1 MRQLSWRTWRGVLVR
16 SVQNFVNDN
25 CSDWAAA
32 LTYYGVLALFP
43 SAIVVVALVG
53 LVSDGEQT
61 VDTVVDLAN
70 QVGAGSVLTD
80 DEGGVIGVIRTVVL
94 DQSNPKLL
102 LSFGLAGALW
112 SASGFIGAFTR
123 ASNAIYGVTEGRPV
137 WKLRPLQIGLAA
149 ITLVL
154 LAVVAL
160 GLIVSGPVT
169 DAVGDLINAG
179 GLARTTWSVA
189 KWPVLAMIMMALLSL
204 LFWIAPN
211 VRQPRFRWL
220 TPGGAVA
227 LVSWAAASFGFGL
240 YVANF
245 GSYDTTYGSLGRGHR
260 VPGLALPVQLGAD
273 AGRADQRRGAARAA
287 VAGRRPGPGGAGAAA
302 AQARRRLS
310 PRYRLGCPVR
320 PEPGRGPVRGPVP
333 VYRVGCRVAQKAW
346 SVATASTDRGS
357 TNR

>member
-1 MRQLSWRTWRGVLVR
+1 MTTTEPGTTLDGTPRPGVPRRMRQLSWRTWRGVLVR
-16 SVQNFVNDN
+16 SVQGFVNDN

-53 LVSDGEQT
+53 LVSDGERT
-61 VDTVVDLAN
+61 LDTVADLAN
-70 QVGAGSVLTD
+70 QVGAGSVLTN
-80 DEGGVIGVIRTVVL
+80 DEGGVVGVIRTVVL

-102 LSFGLAGALW
+102 LSFGLLGALW

-123 ASNAIYGVTEGRPV
+123 ASNAVYGVTEGRPV

-149 ITLVL
+149 ISLVL
-154 LAVVAL
+154 LAVVAFA
-160 GLIVSGPVT
+160 LIVSGPVT

-179 GLARTTWSVA
+179 GLARTVWSVA

-227 LVSWAAASFGFGL
+227 LISWAAASFGFGL

-245 GSYDTTYGSLGRGHR
+245 ASYNTTYGSLGAAIAFLVWLYLSNSALMLGVQINAEVQRGR
-260 VPGLALPVQLGAD
+260 QLQAGDRDPEEPVLPPRKP
-273 AGRADQRRGAARAA
+273 AGD
-287 VAGRRPGPGGAGAAA
+287 
-302 AQARRRLS
+302 
-310 PRYRLGCPVR
+310 
-320 PEPGRGPVRGPVP
+320 
-333 VYRVGCRVAQKAW
+333 
-346 SVATASTDRGS
+346 
-357 TNR
+357 

>member
-1 MRQLSWRTWRGVLVR
+1 MTTTEPDTTLDGKPGTRVPRRMRQLSWRTWRGVLVR

-53 LVSDGEQT
+53 LVSDGERT
-61 VDTVVDLAN
+61 LDTVVDLAN
-70 QVGAGSVLTD
+70 QVGAGSVMTD
-80 DEGGVIGVIRTVVL
+80 DGGVVKVIQSVVL
-94 DQSNPKLL
+94 QESNAKVL
-102 LSFGLAGALW
+102 LSFGLLGALW

-123 ASNAIYGVTEGRPV
+123 ASNAVYGVTEGRPV

-149 ITLVL
+149 VTLVL

-179 GLARTTWSVA
+179 GLARTVWSVA
-189 KWPVLAMIMMALLSL
+189 KWPVLAMVMMVLLSL

-227 LVSWAAASFGFGL
+227 LLSWAVVSFGFGL
-240 YVANF
+240 YVATF
-245 GSYDTTYGSLGRGHR
+245 ASYKTTYGSLGAAIAFLVWLYLSNSALMLGVQINAQVQRGR
-260 VPGLALPVQLGAD
+260 QLQAGDPDPEEPVLPPRKPAD
-273 AGRADQRRGAARAA
+273 D
-287 VAGRRPGPGGAGAAA
+287 
-302 AQARRRLS
+302 
-310 PRYRLGCPVR
+310 
-320 PEPGRGPVRGPVP
+320 
-333 VYRVGCRVAQKAW
+333 
-346 SVATASTDRGS
+346 
-357 TNR
+357 

>member
-1 MRQLSWRTWRGVLVR
+1 MTTMEPGTTLDGAPRARVPRRVRQLSWRTWRGVLVR
-16 SVQNFVNDN
+16 SVRNFVTDN

-53 LVSDGEQT
+53 LVSSGEQT

-80 DEGGVIGVIRTVVL
+80 DNGGVVGVIRSVVV
-94 DQSNPKLL
+94 DQSNPRLL
-102 LSFGLAGALW
+102 LSFGLLGALW

-123 ASNAIYGVTEGRPV
+123 ASNAVYGVTEGRPV

-149 ITLVL
+149 VTLVL

-189 KWPVLAMIMMALLSL
+189 KWPVLAMIMMVLLSL

-227 LVSWAAASFGFGL
+227 LVSWVVASFGFGL

-245 GSYDTTYGSLGRGHR
+245 GSYDTTYGSLGAAIAFL
-260 VPGLALPVQLGAD
+260 VWLYLSNSALMLGVQINAEV
-273 AGRADQRRGAARAA
+273 QR
-287 VAGRRPGPGGAGAAA
+287 GRRLQAGDSDPEDPVLPP
-302 AQARRRLS
+302 RR
-310 PRYRLGCPVR
+310 P
-320 PEPGRGPVRGPVP
+320 
-333 VYRVGCRVAQKAW
+333 A
-346 SVATASTDRGS
+346 DD
-357 TNR
+357 

>member
-1 MRQLSWRTWRGVLVR
+1 MTTTEPGTTREGAPDTRVPRRMRQLSWRTWRGVLVR
-16 SVQNFVNDN
+16 SVRDFVNDN

-53 LVSDGEQT
+53 LVSDGERT
-61 VDTVVDLAN
+61 LDTVVDLAN
-70 QVGAGSVLTD
+70 QVGAGSVVTGD
-80 DEGGVIGVIRTVVL
+80 DGGVVGVLRSVVV
-94 DQSNPKLL
+94 QEHNAKVL
-102 LSFGLAGALW
+102 LSFGLLGALW

-123 ASNAIYGVTEGRPV
+123 ASNAVYGVTEGRPV

-149 ITLVL
+149 VTLVL

-179 GLARTTWSVA
+179 GLARTVWSVA
-189 KWPVLAMIMMALLSL
+189 KWPVLALVMMVLLSL

-227 LVSWAAASFGFGL
+227 LLSWAAVSFAFGF
-240 YVANF
+240 YVATF
-245 GSYDTTYGSLGRGHR
+245 ASYRTTYGSLGAAIAFLVWLYLSNSALMLGVQINAQVQRGR
-260 VPGLALPVQLGAD
+260 QLQAGDPDPEEPVLPPRKPAD
-273 AGRADQRRGAARAA
+273 D
-287 VAGRRPGPGGAGAAA
+287 
-302 AQARRRLS
+302 
-310 PRYRLGCPVR
+310 
-320 PEPGRGPVRGPVP
+320 
-333 VYRVGCRVAQKAW
+333 
-346 SVATASTDRGS
+346 
-357 TNR
+357 

>member
-1 MRQLSWRTWRGVLVR
+1 MTTTEPGTTLGGSLGARVPRRIRQLSLRTWRGVLAR
-16 SVQNFVNDN
+16 SVRNFVTDN

-43 SAIVVVALVG
+43 STIVVVALVG
-53 LVSDGEQT
+53 LVSSGEQT
-61 VDTVVDLAN
+61 VDTVVDLAR
-70 QVGAGSVLTD
+70 QVGAGSVVAD
-80 DEGGVIGVIRTVVL
+80 DGVVGVIRAVVVE
-94 DQSNPKLL
+94 QSNAKAL
-102 LSFGLAGALW
+102 LSFGLLGALW

-160 GLIVSGPVT
+160 GLIISGPVT
-169 DAVGDLINAG
+169 DAVGELVNAG
-179 GLARTTWSVA
+179 GLARTVWSVA

-227 LVSWAAASFGFGL
+227 LVSWVAVSFGFGL

-245 GSYDTTYGSLGRGHR
+245 GSYDTTYGSLGAAIAFLVWLYLSNSALMLGVQINAEVQRGR
-260 VPGLALPVQLGAD
+260 QLQAGDPDPEEPVLPPRKPAD
-273 AGRADQRRGAARAA
+273 DD
-287 VAGRRPGPGGAGAAA
+287 
-302 AQARRRLS
+302 S
-310 PRYRLGCPVR
+310 
-320 PEPGRGPVRGPVP
+320 
-333 VYRVGCRVAQKAW
+333 
-346 SVATASTDRGS
+346 
-357 TNR
+357 

>member
-1 MRQLSWRTWRGVLVR
+1 MTTTEPGTTLGGTSGAGLPGRVRQLNWRTWRGVLVR
-16 SVQNFVNDN
+16 SVQNFVTDN

-53 LVSDGEQT
+53 LVSSGEQT

-80 DEGGVIGVIRTVVL
+80 DEGGVVGVIRSVVL
-94 DQSNPKLL
+94 EQSNPKLL
-102 LSFGLAGALW
+102 LSFGLLGALW

-169 DAVGDLINAG
+169 DAVGDLVNAG
-179 GLARTTWSVA
+179 GLARRVWSVA
-189 KWPVLAMIMMALLSL
+189 KWPVLAVIMMVLLSL

-227 LVSWAAASFGFGL
+227 LFAWALVSFGFGL

-245 GSYDTTYGSLGRGHR
+245 GSYDATYGSLGAAIAFLVWLYLSNSALMLGVQINAEVQRGR
-260 VPGLALPVQLGAD
+260 QLQAGDRDPKEPVLPPRRPAD
-273 AGRADQRRGAARAA
+273 A
-287 VAGRRPGPGGAGAAA
+287 
-302 AQARRRLS
+302 
-310 PRYRLGCPVR
+310 
-320 PEPGRGPVRGPVP
+320 
-333 VYRVGCRVAQKAW
+333 
-346 SVATASTDRGS
+346 
-357 TNR
+357 